1 MIRQLSPPWSR
12 PPSQPKPLPDLMETS
27 HPEGAGPTSVR
38 SPRVSFVR
46 GLQRRSKRA
55 EAGQFVVEGPQAVR
69 ELLAHQP
76 DRVVSLY
83 ATTDALARY
92 REFASAQAVPDQ
104 VLAAMAQ
111 TESPQ
116 GVLAVA
122 KLLTQD
128 TIPAAARLVV
138 ILTQAQDPGNAG
150 TILRT
155 ADAAGADA
163 VVFCS
168 GSVDPHNG
176 KVVRASAGS
185 LFHVPIVTGVTV
197 EQAVAAVPDLQ
208 VLAADG
214 NGATTLDDLLDTGAL
229 AQPSAWLFGN
239 EARGMPVGIRDLAD
253 EVVRIPIYGQ
263 AESLNLG
270 AAAAVA
276 LYASARA
283 LRP

>member
-1 MIRQLSPPWSR
+1 
-12 PPSQPKPLPDLMETS
+12 METS

-46 GLQRRSKRA
+46 GLHRRAKRV

-69 ELLAHQP
+69 ELLTHRP
-76 DRVVSLY
+76 DQVVALY
-83 ATTDALARY
+83 ATADALDRY
-92 REFASAQAVPDQ
+92 PEFASALPVPDE

-122 KLLTQD
+122 KLLSD
-128 TIPAAARLVV
+128 ESIPASARLVV
-138 ILTQAQDPGNAG
+138 ILTEAQDPGNAG

-163 VVFCS
+163 VVFCT

-185 LFHVPIVTGVTV
+185 LFHLPIVIGLTV
-197 EQAVAAVPDLQ
+197 EQAVAAVSGLQ

-214 NGATTLDDLLDTGAL
+214 AGTTTLDDVLDSGGL
-229 AQPSAWLFGN
+229 AQATAWLFGN
-239 EARGMPVGIRDLAD
+239 EARGMPTEVRELAD
-253 EVVRIPIYGQ
+253 QVVRIPIYGQ
-263 AESLNLG
+263 AESLNLA